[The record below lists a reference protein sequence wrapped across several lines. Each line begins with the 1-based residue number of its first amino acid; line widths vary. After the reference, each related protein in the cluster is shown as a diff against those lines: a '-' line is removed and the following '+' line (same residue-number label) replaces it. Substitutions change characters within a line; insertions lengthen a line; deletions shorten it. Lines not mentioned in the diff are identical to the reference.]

1 MKISLF
7 LPLFIIFLVVLSIKR
22 HQQTHAQQNANEA
35 FLERERT
42 ANATRKQDISGL
54 DYLPF
59 SADALPVGEFQDDEL
74 AGYEETLTKLSEK
87 KIINLSSMSNTD
99 LKLMYGPAN
108 FNDLSEYDENYHT
121 LSSAL
126 LGYAQR
132 EEALNRTDAAVTIL
146 EYAMSLAIDSSQIY
160 LLLAKLY
167 QKRQTPEKI
176 QTMIDTISTMDE
188 SFRTLVLPK
197 LESFRIDE

>member
-22 HQQTHAQQNANEA
+22 HQQTRAQQNANEA

-54 DYLPF
+54 DYLLF
-59 SADALPVGEFQDDEL
+59 SADALPVGEFQDNEL
-74 AGYEETLTKLSEK
+74 AGYEKTLTKLSEK

-146 EYAMSLAIDSSQIY
+146 EYAMSLSIDSSQIY

-188 SFRTLVLPK
+188 SFRTLILPK